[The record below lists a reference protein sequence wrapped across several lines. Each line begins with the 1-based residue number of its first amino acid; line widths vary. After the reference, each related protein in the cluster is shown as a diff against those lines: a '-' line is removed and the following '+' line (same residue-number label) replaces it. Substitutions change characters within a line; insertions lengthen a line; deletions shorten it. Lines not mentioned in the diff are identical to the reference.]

1 MTNIISIK
9 ALRNELGL
17 NQLEFGALIGLAN
30 KASVSLIETGAR
42 SPDLDQALAIEN
54 LSIRDGVPRIDAAQ
68 LNDDVARARA
78 ACPGGCAIADSDA
91 VLDHAALDSGSDANA
106 STGQF
111 GQMSRAVAA

>member
-1 MTNIISIK
+1 MTHSISIK

-54 LSIRDGVPRIDAAQ
+54 LSIVDGVPRIDAAL

-78 ACPGGCAIADSDA
+78 ACAGGCSVAGDENI
-91 VLDHAALDSGSDANA
+91 LDHAALDTANGPGA

-111 GQMSRAVAA
+111 YDMSREVAA